1 MSEKPTIEFKPNG
14 PLLIRNLGVLENSKG
29 ERLATEA
36 VIALCRCGGSASKP
50 FCDGTHK
57 KIGFSDARQ
66 TEGSTG
72 GKAKQTDRQAAAGAR
87 PPAITVTR
95 NGPYAVVGDIELV
108 LQLAGAGAAESTYL
122 CRCGGSGNKPF
133 CDGTHSRIGFEDENN

>member
-36 VIALCRCGGSASKP
+36 VIALCRCGGSANKP

-57 KIGFSDARQ
+57 KIGFSDERQ
-66 TEGSTG
+66 TEESAG
-72 GKAKQTDRQAAAGAR
+72 GEAKQTGRQASGGAR
-87 PPAITVTR
+87 APAITVTR
-95 NGPYAVVGDIELV
+95 NGPYAVAGDIEL
-108 LQLAGAGAAESTYL
+108 LWQSAGAGAAESTYL